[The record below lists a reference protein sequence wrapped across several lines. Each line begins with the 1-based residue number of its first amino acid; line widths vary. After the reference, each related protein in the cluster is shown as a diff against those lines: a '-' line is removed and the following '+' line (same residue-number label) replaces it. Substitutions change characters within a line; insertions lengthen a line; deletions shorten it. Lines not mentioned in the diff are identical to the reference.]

1 MSRIKSFYPY
11 FRDTL
16 FAILIIFFLPSKAD
30 VSSLEK
36 KMARIMTDQQKQI
49 SHLHARTETQ
59 ADRIGNL
66 EDLRIA
72 HNTDL
77 KAHSE

>member
-1 MSRIKSFYPY
+1 MSRLKSFYPY
-11 FRDTL
+11 FRDIL
-16 FAILIIFFLPSKAD
+16 FAVLVIFFLPSKAD

-36 KMARIMTDQQKQI
+36 KMTRIMTDQQKQI
-49 SHLHARTETQ
+49 SDLNARTETH
-59 ADRIGNL
+59 AARISNL

-77 KAHSE
+77 QAHSE

>member
-16 FAILIIFFLPSKAD
+16 FAVLVIFFLPSKAD

-36 KMARIMTDQQKQI
+36 KMTRIMTDQQKQI
-49 SHLHARTETQ
+49 SNLNARTETH

-72 HNTDL
+72 HNSDL
-77 KAHSE
+77 QAHSK

>member
-49 SHLHARTETQ
+49 SHLNARTETH

>member
-16 FAILIIFFLPSKAD
+16 FAVLVIFFLPSKAD
-30 VSSLEK
+30 VSSLEE
-36 KMARIMTDQQKQI
+36 KMTRIMTDQQKQI
-49 SHLHARTETQ
+49 SGLNARTETH
-59 ADRIGNL
+59 AARIGNL

-77 KAHSE
+77 QAHSE

>member
-36 KMARIMTDQQKQI
+36 KMARIMTDQQTSQ
-49 SHLHARTETQ
+49 TEGDTII
-59 ADRIGNL
+59 DRIPGQARN
-66 EDLRIA
+66 DDFASRGK
-72 HNTDL
+72 N
-77 KAHSE
+77 